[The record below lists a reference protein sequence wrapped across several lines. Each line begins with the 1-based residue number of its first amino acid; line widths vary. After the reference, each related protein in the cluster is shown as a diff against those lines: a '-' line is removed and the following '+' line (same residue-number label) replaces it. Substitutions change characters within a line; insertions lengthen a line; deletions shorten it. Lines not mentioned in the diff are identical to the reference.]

1 MPMFIIGDDII
12 QPIGTGGMVFISAAT
27 NAGSDAI
34 PETKGEIFYNIRTGF
49 ASAHDSLTILKTE

>member
-34 PETKGEIFYNIRTGF
+34 PETNGEVFYNLRTGF
-49 ASAHDSLTILKTE
+49 I

>member
-1 MPMFIIGDDII
+1 MFIIGDDII

-49 ASAHDSLTILKTE
+49 ASARDSLTILKTE

>member
-12 QPIGTGGMVFISAAT
+12 QPIGTGGMAFISAAT

-34 PETKGEIFYNIRTGF
+34 PETKGEIFYNIRAGF
-49 ASAHDSLTILKTE
+49 ASARDSLTILKTE

>member
-1 MPMFIIGDDII
+1 MFIIGDDII

-27 NAGSDAI
+27 NAGSDAM

-49 ASAHDSLTILKTE
+49 ASARDSLTILKTE

>member
-1 MPMFIIGDDII
+1 MFIIGDDII

-27 NAGSDAI
+27 NAGSDAM

-49 ASAHDSLTILKTE
+49 ASAHDSLTILKTK